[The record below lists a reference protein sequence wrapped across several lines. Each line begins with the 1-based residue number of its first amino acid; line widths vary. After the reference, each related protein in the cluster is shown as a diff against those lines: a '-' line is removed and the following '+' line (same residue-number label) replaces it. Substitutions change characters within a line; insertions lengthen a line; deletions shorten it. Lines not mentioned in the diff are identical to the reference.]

1 MNNPKL
7 SEQKG
12 ILSFCV
18 IVVLMNLNLCGK
30 PFNIFFLSTT
40 IWCHG
45 CQVKAV
51 EYYSL
56 EMADELVRPH

>member
-12 ILSFCV
+12 ILSFCF
-18 IVVLMNLNLCGK
+18 IVVLMNLCGK
-30 PFNIFFLSTT
+30 PFHVFFSQQQSAVT
-40 IWCHG
+40 
-45 CQVKAV
+45 VVRV